1 MKSLEWSAFLSLDLA
16 RAGLPWP
23 PCLRGPFSDLLLA
36 CSFPQARSLTG
47 AHASPSIPLSKP
59 CSAVRTLE
67 FPALMALNQLQELMG
82 PLLLSLT
89 LQPRSDGWTGV
100 ADLWIELWGIDCS
113 AHSKCKTVP
122 LGVESSWEWKEKR
135 AGQTPRAGPTVRVLP
150 HSSLKLQAIPGF
162 LLNPHVPSHEDIH
175 VK

>member
-1 MKSLEWSAFLSLDLA
+1 MAKTERALIGICTFPDYLLGGEFLRKIASVCNEIIGVWSAFLSLDSA

-67 FPALMALNQLQELMG
+67 FPALMALNQLQELTG
-82 PLLLSLT
+82 PLL
-89 LQPRSDGWTGV
+89 
-100 ADLWIELWGIDCS
+100 
-113 AHSKCKTVP
+113 
-122 LGVESSWEWKEKR
+122 
-135 AGQTPRAGPTVRVLP
+135 
-150 HSSLKLQAIPGF
+150 
-162 LLNPHVPSHEDIH
+162 
-175 VK
+175 